1 LAFSAAPG
9 TPCARAAIYADW
21 PLENGFFYAGAVAID
36 VNLRPRRVVVKRLA
50 IHLSRT
56 RVRTMSF
63 RPKYITFD
71 CYGTLIR
78 FRMGDM
84 AREIFS
90 DRIPA
95 PSMEQF
101 VKDFSAYRLD
111 EVLGAWKPYSQVLH
125 NAVQRTC
132 KRWRI
137 EFRADEARRFYEA
150 VPTWG
155 PHPDVPEPLARIAP
169 HIPLVILSNASNDQ
183 IHHNVAK
190 LGAPF
195 HAVFTAQ
202 QAQAYKPRLQ
212 AFEYMLDQLGCSP
225 ADLLHVSSS
234 LRYDLMSAD
243 DLGIRN
249 KVFVAR
255 GHEPSTP
262 YYNYHEIRD
271 LGGLPALVGL

>member
-1 LAFSAAPG
+1 MA
-9 TPCARAAIYADW
+9 
-21 PLENGFFYAGAVAID
+21 E
-36 VNLRPRRVVVKRLA
+36 
-50 IHLSRT
+50 
-56 RVRTMSF
+56 
-63 RPKYITFD
+63 
-71 CYGTLIR
+71 
-78 FRMGDM
+78 M
-84 AREIFS
+84 AREFFH

-95 PSMEQF
+95 QSMEQF
-101 VKDFSAYRLD
+101 VKDFAAYRLD
-111 EVLGAWKPYSQVLH
+111 EVLGAWKPYAEVIH

-132 KRWRI
+132 RRWKI
-137 EFRADEARRFYEA
+137 EFRADEARRIYEA

-195 HAVFTAQ
+195 HKVFTAQ

-212 AFEYMLDQLGCSP
+212 AFEYMLDQLGCGP
-225 ADLLHVSSS
+225 ADILHVSSS
-234 LRYDLMSAD
+234 LRYDLMSAE
-243 DLGIRN
+243 DLGVRN

-262 YYNYHEIRD
+262 YYNYQEIKD
-271 LGGLPALVGL
+271 IGGLPALVGL